1 MRDLI
6 ACRLRRDVQEVGEAR
21 RDQEDEGYCREEQ
34 IEGDAPGE
42 EENIVL
48 GAVVPDASGVVT
60 ERPPEALEDPA
71 LPTAPS
77 PRAAV
82 RYSSVVDPLLELP
95 EAW

>member
-6 ACRLRRDVQEVGEAR
+6 ACRLRREVQEIGEAG
-21 RDQEDEGYCREEQ
+21 RDEEDEGYCRQKQ
-34 IEGDAPGE
+34 IEGDAAGE
-42 EENIVL
+42 EENVIL
-48 GAVVPDASGVVT
+48 GAVIPNAPGVVT
-60 ERPPEALEDPA
+60 ERPPETLEDSS
-71 LPTAPS
+71 LPTAPG